1 MNLSVGL
8 RRTSRLLFPL
18 FPLALFVLLL
28 AHPSLSA
35 SLTLGRLTFFVKA
48 VFPSLFGSLCLSGLL
63 VSSPPARALYRFP
76 FGVELTGLALGVL
89 CGFPVGARTAVQLY
103 EEGRISKARAEF
115 LCGFSNLASLPFL
128 VGVVG
133 STLFGDVG
141 FGVRLAVL
149 QLLAALLA
157 AGVLFAVLRPSC
169 GGVRVPSARTDVG
182 VGAVARAVAGSAHT
196 MLELGGMLVF
206 FGASADLLLQISGL
220 SPDGV
225 GAAVL
230 QGLLEFSSGVGRA
243 AEIGGRTGRLLAAG
257 TVGCAGLCV
266 CAQVASVT
274 RGKLS
279 LRPYLLGKLLTG
291 AFLLLFAA
299 LFA

>member
-1 MNLSVGL
+1 MNLSAGL
-8 RRTSRLLFPL
+8 RRASRCIFML
-18 FPLALFVLLL
+18 FPLALFALLL
-28 AHPSLSA
+28 THPSLSA
-35 SLTLGRLTFFVKA
+35 SLTLGRLTFFVKS
-48 VFPSLFGSLCLSGLL
+48 VFPSLFVSLCLSGLL

-103 EEGRISKARAEF
+103 EEGQISKVRAEF

-133 STLFGDVG
+133 STLFEDVR
-141 FGVRLAVL
+141 FGVRLALL

-157 AGVLFAVLRPSC
+157 AGVLYVVLRPSC
-169 GGVRVPSARTDVG
+169 GGVRVSPVQTETGIS
-182 VGAVARAVAGSAHT
+182 AVARTVAGSAHT

-206 FGASADLLLQISGL
+206 FGTSADLLLHLSGI

-225 GAAVL
+225 GAAIL
-230 QGLLEFSSGVGRA
+230 QGLLEFSSGVERA
-243 AEIGGRTGRLLAAG
+243 AALGGKTGRLLAAG
-257 TVGCAGLCV
+257 IVGCAGLCV
-266 CAQVASVT
+266 CAQVSSVT

-291 AFLLLFAA
+291 AFLLLLAE